1 MTPFEIHLD
10 GDYSTETVER
20 MEDRLAQFLSD
31 LDGQIHSPV
40 TGNTIQLEEK
50 PNSEVDI

>member
-20 MEDRLAQFLSD
+20 MEDRLAQLLSD

-40 TGNTIQLEEK
+40 TGNTTQLEEK
-50 PNSEVDI
+50 PREEVDI

>member
-1 MTPFEIHLD
+1 MTPFEIHLQ

-20 MEDRLAQFLSD
+20 MEDRLAQLLSD
-31 LDGQIHSPV
+31 FDGQIHSPM

>member
-20 MEDRLAQFLSD
+20 MEDRLAQLLSD

>member
-20 MEDRLAQFLSD
+20 MEDRFAQLLGD

-40 TGNTIQLEEK
+40 TGNTVQLEEK
-50 PNSEVDI
+50 PDSEVDM